1 MRKILLTVM
10 IAVMLAVTSV
20 CFASS
25 DGSELDAQEKIVD
38 IFLNGKYTAIK
49 PYMTT
54 EYQKILD
61 EKAYTEAFASMG
73 KDLGKLQDKEMLI
86 YQKIKDGGVLRY
98 ASQFE
103 KVKVIEIV
111 AVFKMTNGKPQLYDC
126 KVFQPQMNQP
136 AQGKGQQK

>member
-1 MRKILLTVM
+1 MKKILLTVM
-10 IAVMLAVTSV
+10 IAILLAVTSV
-20 CFASS
+20 CFAST
-25 DGSELDAQEKIVD
+25 DGGNLDAQEKIVD
-38 IFLNGKYTAIK
+38 VFLSGKYAALK

-61 EKAYTEAFASMG
+61 EKAYTESFSSME

-98 ASQFE
+98 AAQFE
-103 KVKVIEIV
+103 KVQVIEIV